1 MPFHSPNPSSPG
13 STLVLVPTELE
24 RRTLLGH
31 GALPVPQDWIQ
42 LAGFGPIAA
51 AARCAQLL
59 AELRP
64 SRVLLIG
71 IAGSF
76 DTEELPLGSAHL
88 FGELWMDGVGASAGD
103 GHDPLLPSQLGFPQ
117 WPGKEDQAPVF
128 EHLSLSL
135 SPGHAAKRLLCVAS
149 ASGNA
154 QEASDR
160 VRRFPGVQA
169 EEMEGFGVA
178 LACRMQGLPLAIVR
192 GISNR
197 VGDRESANW
206 DWKAALGSAHVLAL
220 ELLKAPNWC
229 SE

>member
-1 MPFHSPNPSSPG
+1 MRFDSPNPTPPG

-24 RRTLLGH
+24 RGTLLSL
-31 GALPVPQDWIQ
+31 GALPVRPEGIQ
-42 LAGFGPIAA
+42 LVGFGPIAA
-51 AARCAQLL
+51 AARCALLL

-64 SRVLLIG
+64 RRVLLIG

-76 DTEELPLGSAHL
+76 DAQLLPLGSAHL
-88 FGELWMDGVGASAGD
+88 FGEVWMDGVGASAGS
-103 GHDPLLPSQLGFPQ
+103 GRDPLLPSQLGFPQ
-117 WPGKEDQAPVF
+117 WPGQADQPPVF
-128 EHLSLSL
+128 EQLSLSVP
-135 SPGHAAKRLLCVAS
+135 PGHAARRLLCVAS

-160 VRRFPGVQA
+160 SRRFPGVQA

-197 VGDRESANW
+197 VGDRQSANW
-206 DWKAALGSAHVLAL
+206 DWKAALGSAHGLAL
-220 ELLKAPNWC
+220 ELLSDPDWC
-229 SE
+229 SK